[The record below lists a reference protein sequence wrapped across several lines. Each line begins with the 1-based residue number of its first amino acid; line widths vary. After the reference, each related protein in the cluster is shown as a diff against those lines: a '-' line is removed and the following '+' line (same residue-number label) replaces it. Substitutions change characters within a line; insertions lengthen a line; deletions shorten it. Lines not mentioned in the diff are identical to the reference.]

1 MFIGQLTLSPM
12 NVAPVCDAGEPL
24 QLTCRASVHFISWSI
39 MVVNDQGVLED
50 ITAFSNS
57 IDTAQ
62 QSSSIVVNSS
72 TFTFIRTSAQGSSPL
87 VSTLTIDS
95 VSMDLNG
102 TAVHCMDANNP
113 MTSASTTIHI
123 LSDINNSE

>member
-1 MFIGQLTLSPM
+1 MTLSPIT
-12 NVAPVCDAGEPL
+12 VAPVCDIGDPL
-24 QLTCRASVHFISWSI
+24 QLTCRASVQFISWSI
-39 MVVNDQGVLED
+39 MVINDEGRLED

-72 TFTFIRTSAQGSSPL
+72 TFSFIRISDQGASPL
-87 VSTLTIDS
+87 ISTLTIDS

-102 TAVHCMDANNP
+102 TAVRCMDANNP

>member
-1 MFIGQLTLSPM
+1 MT
-12 NVAPVCDAGEPL
+12 VAPVCDVGDPL
-24 QLTCRASVHFISWSI
+24 QLTCTASVQFISWSI
-39 MVVNDQGVLED
+39 MVINDEGRLED

-72 TFTFIRTSAQGSSPL
+72 TFTFIRTSDQGSSPL

-102 TAVHCMDANNP
+102 TVVRCMDANNR